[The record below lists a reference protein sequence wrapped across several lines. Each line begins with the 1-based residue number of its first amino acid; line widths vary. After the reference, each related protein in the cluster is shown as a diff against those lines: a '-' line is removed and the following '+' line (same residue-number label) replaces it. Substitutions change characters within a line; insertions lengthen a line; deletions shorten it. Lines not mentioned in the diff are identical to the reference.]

1 MISSSSTSTAPTRRV
16 GDRPARS
23 LEGVRKTVAGVGL
36 LGAAVTGLV
45 SALVG
50 ADEGTSTS
58 AADLYAIAAR
68 SSAAL
73 TASAMVFAASAVLM
87 IPALSGMLQ
96 QLRGR
101 GATLGAI
108 GAGFWVLGA
117 FGHLGYAIWELMIA
131 RVPHQPD
138 RPAMIAYLVRA
149 SMVTAVLLPLLLS
162 VVVGLLLL
170 VTALWRAGRVPLWVL
185 VLVVAGI
192 AFELG
197 AETLNWQS
205 KIVPVVS
212 WGCAAVV
219 FGYIGARVLTM
230 PRGEWESH
238 GPGELSAEA

>member
-1 MISSSSTSTAPTRRV
+1 MISSSSVPTAPARRMA
-16 GDRPARS
+16 DRPPGS
-23 LEGVRKTVAGVGL
+23 LAGVRKTVAGVGL
-36 LGAAVTGLV
+36 VGAAVTGLV

-50 ADEGTSTS
+50 TDEGTSTS

-68 SSAAL
+68 HSGAL
-73 TASAMVFAASAVLM
+73 TASAIVFAASAVLM
-87 IPALSGMLQ
+87 IPALGGMLH

-101 GATLGAI
+101 GARLGGI
-108 GAGFWVLGA
+108 GAAFWVLGA

-131 RVPHQPD
+131 RIPHQPD
-138 RPAMIAYLVRA
+138 RSAMIAYLDRA
-149 SMVTAVLLPLLLS
+149 SMVTTVLLPLLLS
-162 VVVGLLLL
+162 VVVGMLLL
-170 VTALWRAGRVPLWVL
+170 VGALWRAGRVPLWVL

-197 AETLNWQS
+197 AETVNWQS

-230 PRGEWESH
+230 PRAEWEAL
-238 GPGELSAEA
+238 GRGELPAAT